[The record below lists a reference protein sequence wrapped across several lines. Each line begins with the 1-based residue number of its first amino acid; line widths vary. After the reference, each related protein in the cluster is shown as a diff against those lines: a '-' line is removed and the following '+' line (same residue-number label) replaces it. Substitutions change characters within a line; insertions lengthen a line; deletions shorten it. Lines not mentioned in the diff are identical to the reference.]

1 MSNIL
6 FGVGLNLVSLQK
18 HTNMQTISIIPDF
31 KDGRFFFDLPEDFKN
46 REIIIQIILKEPS
59 KSAEQITKERLSI
72 VKSFAG
78 IAKKSDFRQNHEEWY
93 LQ

>member
-1 MSNIL
+1 
-6 FGVGLNLVSLQK
+6 
-18 HTNMQTISIIPDF
+18 MQTISIIPDF

-59 KSAEQITKERLSI
+59 KSAKQITKEHLSM

-78 IAKKSDFRQNHEEWY
+78 IGKTSDFRQNPEEWY